1 MNYIYFYPEF
11 VRILVCILIIA
22 GICMQCFAF
31 IYKFNSG
38 AKGFKYVCELSFE
51 FSVILLQFIYGY
63 IYSCIYYQTNISI
76 YYPEQYLAVGY
87 IASILF
93 LIMFIATAVYLK
105 QAHITL
111 SICFAL
117 PLLPFANHL
126 ANGTFTVV
134 LFTALIMFII
144 RSVHLILKVSKL
156 KRNTITPLSVKESI
170 DALNTGILFCRND
183 GQILLANHCISNL
196 MTEIFN
202 KEFTSGIK
210 FINKIRNISNT
221 QNQQTVCKVKNS
233 YYMIKQTEMYI
244 KKKPY
249 FLITFPFCKQQLP
262 VIPELPAPKL
272 SIDFLRLRAP
282 GNSSHTYRYAVSV
295 QKAHLITEKSGNTG
309 KGLFRQSFPVS
320 IISILDEICH
330 FISPERIK
338 PGFPFQHHFS
348 VTVIEPL
355 TPAVR
360 EMFQHM
366 AVRTSGG
373 PSVLIID
380 PEFHFQLSG
389 VQDDFRQNIQIGAA
403 HISGPSRIISG
414 MKNRSPKAHCLHFLK
429 LAFQDRQLQFP
440 VNRPEA

>member
-11 VRILVCILIIA
+11 VRVLVCILIIA

-93 LIMFIATAVYLK
+93 LIMLIATAVYLK

-126 ANGTFTVV
+126 ANSTFTVV

-183 GQILLANHCISNL
+183 GQILLANHCISSL

-202 KEFTSGIK
+202 KICEG
-210 FINKIRNISNT
+210 
-221 QNQQTVCKVKNS
+221 
-233 YYMIKQTEMYI
+233 
-244 KKKPY
+244 
-249 FLITFPFCKQQLP
+249 
-262 VIPELPAPKL
+262 IPEE
-272 SIDFLRLRAP
+272 D
-282 GNSSHTYRYAVSV
+282 
-295 QKAHLITEKSGNTG
+295 
-309 KGLFRQSFPVS
+309 
-320 IISILDEICH
+320 
-330 FISPERIK
+330 
-338 PGFPFQHHFS
+338 
-348 VTVIEPL
+348 
-355 TPAVR
+355 
-360 EMFQHM
+360 
-366 AVRTSGG
+366 
-373 PSVLIID
+373 
-380 PEFHFQLSG
+380 
-389 VQDDFRQNIQIGAA
+389 IQT
-403 HISGPSRIISG
+403 
-414 MKNRSPKAHCLHFLK
+414 FLK
-429 LAFQDRQLQFP
+429 TSEKMLE
-440 VNRPEA
+440 NIEK